1 MTSPSAHLIFNIL
14 SKIDLRPRLIESE
27 TFDLGGCSVSTI
39 TSNML
44 SAFSDPLP
52 LGDMIRI
59 TFVTGAGKLG
69 RAKYDDNAARAL
81 TSALRELGFE
91 DDRGASCVVEC
102 AGSFKLQHDTGKNLK
117 TVVVFPRILGKIE
130 EDDGNSDTPTASI
143 LKDGSQEHMISMSSV
158 AVFTRMLA
166 SKCPSWNQ
174 KKECIVMIGSIWE
187 LVEALDAKLL
197 KGVLLTGAE
206 QELYDEVSADG
217 LSQKDSLV
225 KSEMQ
230 KHVEEGRITRFEK
243 SKMLAAVKEKL
254 AVLDKD
260 LAEATEQKKPKKVQ
274 KLKAQREK
282 ITARER
288 IVEEIT
294 PVAPHAL
301 RHEAEI
307 LKLRKEMKPI
317 IKLQDEARGRLMS
330 LKETAA
336 ITRKEEIEEEIEQ
349 LEEKSRG
356 WFEDDAEFLARVE
369 VNRAVA
375 AEKARKAA
383 KKKPSGGARS
393 GNSAGKMQPIK
404 WSTPAPSKKN
414 GKKKASTNKPSMGNS
429 FAAMMM
435 DSDSD

>member
-1 MTSPSAHLIFNIL
+1 MASGLAANI
-14 SKIDLRPRLIESE
+14 RGATESE

-174 KKECIVMIGSIWE
+174 KKECIIMIGSIWE

-288 IVEEIT
+288 IEE
-294 PVAPHAL
+294 
-301 RHEAEI
+301 EI

-356 WFEDDAEFLARVE
+356 WFEDDA
-369 VNRAVA
+369 
-375 AEKARKAA
+375 
-383 KKKPSGGARS
+383 
-393 GNSAGKMQPIK
+393 
-404 WSTPAPSKKN
+404 
-414 GKKKASTNKPSMGNS
+414 
-429 FAAMMM
+429 
-435 DSDSD
+435 